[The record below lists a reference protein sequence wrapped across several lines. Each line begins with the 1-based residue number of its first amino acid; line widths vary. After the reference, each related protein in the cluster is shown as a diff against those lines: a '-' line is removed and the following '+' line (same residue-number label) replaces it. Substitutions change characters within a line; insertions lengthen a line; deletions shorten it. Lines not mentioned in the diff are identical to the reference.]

1 MVTDNDVTKA
11 PGYER
16 LNPDAQEQVRLAFE
30 NDGVVDKEFKG
41 LDGELAKVAKRY
53 GGDIINATGYKVDIA
68 TRGTASCR
76 KSDCPWGTSKI
87 AKGEMRLG
95 ISVPFDGEHESWQYK
110 HWYGQFS

>member
-41 LDGELAKVAKRY
+41 LDGEL
-53 GGDIINATGYKVDIA
+53 DIA